1 MPRRGSI
8 LPLILL
14 SLRRFASVLAL
25 PIALLAH
32 QPAPT
37 NAQVPVDLVVDA
49 GTPLRLYITKRV
61 SYRKNSAVDAKLA
74 EPVWA
79 FDRIVIPAGATV
91 EGQLAEL
98 TPIPKGQR
106 AMAMI
111 RGDFTPLKIAK
122 VSFSRIVLPDGHAI
136 AIDTQPSAGL
146 LSIYVP
152 PKPPK
157 NNKPPPPPPSS
168 NSKAAKLKALAKQQ
182 AQNQVSARTQGVV
195 DLVRGQ
201 NRREWLENFFWTKL
215 PYHPQWYRSR
225 TRFDAVLDK
234 SVNFGKVDIP
244 QATLAQVGKQPAADQ
259 TASVRLLSALSS
271 SDSKVGDPV
280 KGILSQPLFSADRK
294 LILPE
299 GTEVHGKVTMA
310 RPARMFHRG
319 GQLRFTF
326 EEVEPPELAVA
337 SAPEPHETQAQL
349 AKAESDS
356 GPVNVDEEGTAK
368 ATESKTRFLRPAI
381 AGLVAARTLDNDAG
395 KQGTAGHANYSGRGT
410 GGFSGFGLFGTAAAW
425 GPRFVGSALGFY
437 GLAWSAYT
445 NLVARGREVT
455 FEKNTATAIRFGAQ
469 QPHPNR

>member
-1 MPRRGSI
+1 MRGRGSI
-8 LPLILL
+8 LRLNLL
-14 SLRRFASVLAL
+14 SFWRFAPLLAL
-25 PIALLAH
+25 PTTLLAQ
-32 QPAPT
+32 QPAPN
-37 NAQVPVDLVVDA
+37 NAKIPVDLVVEA

-61 SYRKNSAVDAKLA
+61 SYRKNSAVEAKLV

-79 FDRIVIPAGATV
+79 FDRIVIPAGTTV
-91 EGQLAEL
+91 EGKLAEAS
-98 TPIPKGQR
+98 PVPKTQR

-122 VSFSRIVLPDGHAI
+122 VSFSRIVLPGGREI

-146 LSIYVP
+146 SSIYVP

-157 NNKPPPPPPSS
+157 NKKPPAPASSS
-168 NSKAAKLKALAKQQ
+168 NSKAAKLKELAKQQ
-182 AQNQVSARTQGVV
+182 AQNQWNAKTQGVV

-225 TRFDAVLDK
+225 TRFDAVLGQPVD
-234 SVNFGKVDIP
+234 FGKVNIP
-244 QATLAQVGKQPAADQ
+244 QATLAEVGKQPAADQ

-280 KGILSQPLFSADRK
+280 KGELSQPLFSADHK

-299 GTEVHGKVTMA
+299 GTEVQGKVTMA
-310 RPARMFHRG
+310 RRARMFHRG

-326 EEVEPPELAVA
+326 EEVEPPELAAATV
-337 SAPEPHETQAQL
+337 PEAHGTQAQL
-349 AKAESDS
+349 TKAESDS

-381 AGLVAARTLDNDAG
+381 AGLVAARTMDNDAG
-395 KQGTAGHANYSGRGT
+395 KQGTAGHANYSGRGM
-410 GGFSGFGLFGTAAAW
+410 GGFSGFGLFGTAATL

-437 GLAWSAYT
+437 GLAWSVYT
-445 NLVARGREVT
+445 NVVARGREVT
-455 FEKNTATAIRFGAQ
+455 FEKNTATAIRFGP
-469 QPHPNR
+469 QPRPNR